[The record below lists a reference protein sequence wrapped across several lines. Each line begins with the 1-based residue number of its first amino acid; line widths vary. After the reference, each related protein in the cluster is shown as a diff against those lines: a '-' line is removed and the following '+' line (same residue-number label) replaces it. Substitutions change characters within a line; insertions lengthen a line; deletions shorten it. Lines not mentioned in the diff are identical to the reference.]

1 MDLTLKGKNA
11 LVTGGNRGIGAQV
24 VRQLAAAGA
33 SVGLHCRT
41 PHENAEQMAEELSR
55 EYGVTVREIVGDFS
69 DPNSITDVFKQFDEL
84 FPQIDIL
91 VNNAGFENTYA
102 LEELPLE
109 AWQMLMQVN
118 LTAPFQCAQLA
129 AQRMK
134 KTGGG
139 VIINMQ
145 SIHDEITR
153 KGVAHYS
160 VAKAGLKM
168 LTRAAGVEWGEYGIR
183 VVGISPGA
191 IETDINRD
199 DIEKM
204 GRDKYNRWIPAGHVG
219 ETPDIADAVVF
230 LSSNHARYINAT
242 TIYIDGGYMHNVI
255 RYDER
260 KDHDIDG

>member
-1 MDLTLKGKNA
+1 MELTLKGKNA

-24 VRQLAAAGA
+24 VHSLAAAGA
-33 SVGLHCRT
+33 NVAMHCRT
-41 PHENAEQMAEELSR
+41 PREGAEAMAAELSKQ
-55 EYGVTVREIVGDFS
+55 YGVSVREVVGDFS
-69 DPNSITDVFKQFDEL
+69 DPNSIEQVFAQVDEL

-102 LEELPLE
+102 LEDLPLD
-109 AWQMLMQVN
+109 AWQGLIQVN
-118 LTAPFQCAQLA
+118 LTAPFQCAQHA
-129 AQRMK
+129 ARRMK
-134 KTGGG
+134 ESGGG

-145 SIHDEITR
+145 SIHDEVMR
-153 KGVAHYS
+153 KGVSHYS

-183 VVGISPGA
+183 VVGVSPGA

-204 GRDKYNRWIPAGHVG
+204 GRDKYHTWIPAGFVG
-219 ETPDIADAVVF
+219 TTPDIADPIVF
-230 LSSNHARYINAT
+230 LCSDHARYITAT
-242 TIYIDGGYMHNVI
+242 TIYIDGGYRHNVV

-260 KDHDIDG
+260 KDHIVDE

>member
-1 MDLTLKGKNA
+1 MDVTLKGKNA

-24 VRQLAAAGA
+24 VRALAAAGA
-33 SVGLHCRT
+33 NVAMHCRT
-41 PHENAEQMAEELSR
+41 PHEGAEKMAAELSAH
-55 EYGVTVREIVGDFS
+55 YGVTVREVVGDFS
-69 DPNSITDVFKQFDEL
+69 DPASIEQVFAQCDKL
-84 FPQIDIL
+84 FPHLDIL

-102 LEELPLE
+102 LEALPLE
-109 AWQMLMQVN
+109 AWQGLMQVN
-118 LTAPFQCAQLA
+118 LTAPFQCSQQA
-129 AQRMK
+129 AVRMK
-134 KTGGG
+134 KNGGG

-145 SIHDEITR
+145 SIHDEVTR

-204 GRDKYNRWIPAGHVG
+204 GRDKYNAWIPAGFVG
-219 ETPDIADAVVF
+219 ATHDIADPVVF
-230 LSSNHARYINAT
+230 LCSDHARYITAT
-242 TIYIDGGYMHNVI
+242 TLYIDGGYSQNVI

-260 KDHDIDG
+260 KDHSVDE